1 MNANAIPPPPLR
13 SCTPVPPPL
22 PPPPPPPLIHLMKI
36 ELHWALIIKEAGLKY
51 AMKKNI
57 QRVVLMG
64 SRSKVQILY

>member
-13 SCTPVPPPL
+13 SCTPVT
-22 PPPPPPPLIHLMKI
+22 PPPPPLIHLMKI

-51 AMKKNI
+51 AMKKNS